1 MSDTIRTEAELLA
14 IFEDAQ
20 PAGSITAQDV
30 RDFIVTSK
38 FLQTHGWQFYLDSRF
53 GPFTGSPSITTIT
66 GGDRHH
72 LTIDGVGETLGHPTV
87 GVPAFW
93 DIVDN
98 KIVPNGLNNFG
109 LVRIAFTASSVG
121 AGANRIEVEL
131 DTSGL
136 PSGVG
141 SPGIDIIYQQT
152 AELVK
157 GAGVEQH
164 FNFVIPLFSGP
175 TFQANGG
182 VIYITPLNDVD
193 VWLKALTAIQLYG
206 AHPLA
211 M

>member
-14 IFEDAQ
+14 IFGDAQ

-30 RDFIVTSK
+30 RDFVVTSK
-38 FLQTHGWQFYLDSRF
+38 YLQTHGWQFYLDSRF
-53 GPFTGSPSITTIT
+53 GPGTGSPSITTIT

-72 LTIDGVGETLGHPTV
+72 MTIDGAGETLGHPTA

-109 LVRIAFTASSVG
+109 LVRIAFTAASVG
-121 AGANRIEVEL
+121 PQDNLFEIEL

-141 SPGIDIIYQQT
+141 SPGINIIYQQT
-152 AELVK
+152 MSMLK
-157 GAGVEQH
+157 GQDEVQH
-164 FNFVIPLFSGP
+164 FNFIIPLFSGP
-175 TFQANGG
+175 VFQENGG

-193 VWLKALTAIQLYG
+193 IWLKAFTAIQLYG
-206 AHPLA
+206 AHPGV
-211 M
+211 